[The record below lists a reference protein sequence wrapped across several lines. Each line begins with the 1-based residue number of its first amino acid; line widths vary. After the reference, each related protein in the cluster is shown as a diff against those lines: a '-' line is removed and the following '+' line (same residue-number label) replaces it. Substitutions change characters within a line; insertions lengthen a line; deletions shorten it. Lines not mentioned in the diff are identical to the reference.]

1 VKGVRRL
8 VTRQGVVWPL
18 ILISFLWGIM
28 LNGFFL
34 YVPYVADLS
43 DFTDSEVI
51 TGVGWLI
58 FSLIAVGVGRAHS
71 TLANRQ
77 SVRALVGALVVL
89 LSVPAL
95 VFQDA
100 LGPWSWLFLSI
111 PLSLTLSMHISRLVS
126 NSEPSSIP
134 GLSAWL
140 GASPLLGLL
149 VVSAAFSLDSVR
161 GAYPLI
167 AAVTVGVAMAA
178 ALVEPGQ
185 GGDSSQEKHQAR
197 IGRGSLLTY
206 GFLLGLGVALV
217 NSYVFE
223 RIAEVTESD
232 SNEVARLGSLLVLLS
247 SLVGVVA
254 SLLAG
259 ARFVQRVPRVVLA
272 RLAAVTISLGVTVL
286 LLAPTIPLVALA
298 GILVGVGFGFTNGL
312 ELRLVHAASLGP
324 AQRTALFGQFL
335 AATTIPYVVASVVGL
350 QLGVIVPGTT
360 PVLLVALV
368 AAALAAVTLRKKEAA
383 GVPTTQLT
391 PIR

>member
-1 VKGVRRL
+1 MS
-8 VTRQGVVWPL
+8 RQVVVWSL
-18 ILISFLWGIM
+18 ILISLLWGIT

-43 DFTDSEVI
+43 DFPDSEVI
-51 TGVGWLI
+51 IGAGWLV

-77 SVRALVGALVVL
+77 SVRALVGAVVVL

-100 LGPWSWLFLSI
+100 LGPWAWLFLSI
-111 PLSLTLSMHISRLVS
+111 PLSLTLAMHISRLVS
-126 NSEPSSIP
+126 DSEPSSIP

-167 AAVTVGVAMAA
+167 AAVTVGVAIGA
-178 ALVEPGQ
+178 ALVQPAQ
-185 GGDSSQEKHQAR
+185 VGDSSQEWNHPQIA
-197 IGRGSLLTY
+197 RGSLLTY

-217 NSYVFE
+217 NTYVFE

-259 ARFVQRVPRVVLA
+259 ARFAQRVPRVVLA
-272 RLAAVTISLGVTVL
+272 RLAAVIISLGVTVL

-298 GILVGVGFGFTNGL
+298 GVLVGVGFGFSNGL

-324 AQRTALFGQFL
+324 AQRTTLFGQFL
-335 AATTIPYVVASVVGL
+335 AATTIPYVVASVIGL
-350 QLGVIVPGTT
+350 QLGVFVSGTT
-360 PVLLVALV
+360 PVLIVALL
-368 AAALAAVTLRKKEAA
+368 ATSLGALMLRSQKEDAL
-383 GVPTTQLT
+383 P
-391 PIR
+391 RR